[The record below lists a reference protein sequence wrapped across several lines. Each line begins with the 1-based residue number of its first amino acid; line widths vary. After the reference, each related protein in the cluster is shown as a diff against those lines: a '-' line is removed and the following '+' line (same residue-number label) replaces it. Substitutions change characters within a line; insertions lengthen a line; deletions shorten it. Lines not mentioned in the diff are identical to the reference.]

1 VTGFLS
7 RLTQFADIVYEPK
20 QHLFFALIWYLSL
33 SGLFVSISHSS
44 SPWKWGLPSLITGL
58 TFFIILFVLRA
69 IDEVKDF
76 EYDQR
81 HNPDRPLVCGAVSR
95 KDIALYVILGALL
108 VVVLNLVISPYLA
121 LFVVINIGYGLLLIK
136 LEQWLPL
143 MGRSRFFN
151 LLITYP
157 VSIAL
162 SFYALLQMAVCQG
175 IAIESSHFM
184 LIGCYVMAFLHF
196 EIVRKSMWR
205 NLCEPSELLYSNEIG
220 TKNALLVST
229 IAALLA
235 CVGVVWLTA
244 PWQLTGIASV
254 TGWLP
259 LINLLFVVLSLKL
272 FYQNRNQS
280 FNPRKFSVPFIV
292 GFYSM
297 NLVHA
302 LTQNQLQLAI

>member
-1 VTGFLS
+1 MTEFLS
-7 RLTQFADIVYEPK
+7 RLKQFAHIVYEPK
-20 QHLFFALIWYLSL
+20 QHLFFAFIWYLSL
-33 SGLFVSISHSS
+33 SGLFVSLNQGHI
-44 SPWKWGLPSLITGL
+44 PWEWGFPSLVTGL

-81 HNPDRPLVCGAVSR
+81 HNPHRPLVCGAVSR
-95 KDIALYVILGALL
+95 KDIALYVILGALF
-108 VVVLNLVISPYLA
+108 VVMLNLVLSPYLA
-121 LFVVINIGYGLLLIK
+121 LFVVLNIGYGLLLIK
-136 LEQWLPL
+136 MEQWLPL

-151 LLITYP
+151 LVITYP

-162 SFYALLQMAVCQG
+162 SFYALLQMAISQG
-175 IAIESSHFM
+175 VVVEFSHFM

-235 CVGVVWLTA
+235 CVGVVWLIA
-244 PWQLTGIASV
+244 PWQLTGIASI

-292 GFYSM
+292 GFYLM

-302 LTQNQLQLAI
+302 LAQNQLQLVI